1 VKLSNPSLWPTAAL
15 ANNTQVTLKVLTQSD
30 SFDLIIDSETD
41 IDGKTAPAGFFNLS
55 GIGFQNDATSPF
67 NSAYS
72 IKPRRFTDIQQ
83 LNAPIFSFTSS
94 SSLAIENRDS
104 SEGFTLQCAN
114 LVNNQ
119 QISLEIKGGNAT
131 RNTDYQSNQNRLF
144 ILTPSKPSAN
154 IKIKLIDDA
163 IVESPETIIFVI
175 RGNQWGTLVGA
186 DSIHTVT
193 IVDDESTNIA
203 LNELSEKTKLY
214 PNPTSNQF
222 NIETTEIINS
232 IEILDITGKQI
243 FIDSKVNSKEYQ
255 SNSLELNNGVYI
267 IKIKTELGSFTK
279 QLMIK
284 H

>member
-1 VKLSNPSLWPTAAL
+1 
-15 ANNTQVTLKVLTQSD
+15 LKVLTQSD

-67 NSAYS
+67 NSGYS

-83 LNAPIFSFTSS
+83 LNVPIFSFTSS

-144 ILTPSKPSAN
+144 ILTPSKPSVN

-163 IVESPETIIFVI
+163 IVESPETVIFVI

-203 LNELSEKTKLY
+203 LNELSGKTKLY

-222 NIETTEIINS
+222 NIETTETINS

>member
-1 VKLSNPSLWPTAAL
+1 M
-15 ANNTQVTLKVLTQSD
+15 
-30 SFDLIIDSETD
+30 
-41 IDGKTAPAGFFNLS
+41 
-55 GIGFQNDATSPF
+55 
-67 NSAYS
+67 
-72 IKPRRFTDIQQ
+72 
-83 LNAPIFSFTSS
+83 
-94 SSLAIENRDS
+94 
-104 SEGFTLQCAN
+104 
-114 LVNNQ
+114 VNNQ

-222 NIETTEIINS
+222 NIETTETINS